1 MTVETLNYIAA
12 LGTVGLQII
21 TIIFLA
27 AFVLRRKIPA
37 MNDIVHQVGSYGL
50 LIGFLLSL
58 GASVVTL
65 YYSDV
70 LGMEPCWLCW
80 FQRIFLYPQ
89 VILFAIAAWK
99 RDYMIAVYSIAL
111 SVIGLLIA
119 LYHHVLQM
127 APAGSLPCPAVG
139 VSCAQRTLFEFGYV
153 TFPLMAVTVF
163 ASLII
168 VMLIVR
174 KRA

>member
-1 MTVETLNYIAA
+1 MSVETLNYLASLA
-12 LGTVGLQII
+12 TLGLQIV

-27 AFVLRRKIPA
+27 AFLLRKRVPV
-37 MNDIVHQVGSYGL
+37 MGDIVRQVGSFGL
-50 LIGFLLSL
+50 LIGLLISL
-58 GASVVTL
+58 GASAITL
-65 YYSDV
+65 YYSEV

-89 VILFAIAAWK
+89 VILFALAAWK
-99 RDYMIAVYSIAL
+99 RDYTIAAYSIAL
-111 SVIGLLIA
+111 SVIGLVIA
-119 LYHHVLQM
+119 LYHHVLQV
-127 APAGSLPCPAVG
+127 APSGSLPCPAVG
-139 VSCAQRTLFEFGYV
+139 VSCAQRTVFEFGYV

-163 ASLII
+163 ASLIA